1 MNKILSPH
9 KQTLEKTHN
18 QQTPQDTTNFSSK
31 TPLNPSDFNA
41 AQMQDL
47 EKAAT
52 LALEIYEGKYDRQY
66 TLWSESKLWL
76 TDLIKSNIVPKPGK
90 SVLKEIMN
98 HFRFVRKGKNV
109 ELTYDEKSI
118 FSVELTQEQM
128 NSPDLA
134 FSITYPDSTEWNIW
148 FSILTPDEA
157 WMNGKVQIITRE
169 DFFKNFTFFDM
180 SFANRVENPLLNSFW
195 VSIDEKN
202 KEQILQILNQST
214 GAFKWFKSVKLF
226 AHKYSIVDI
235 ENLEFHF
242 VWNTL
247 CLWETNIVGFSH
259 HCEFTWITIRPD
271 HENKTQ
277 IQICVSHRDKRP
289 PHKSYSQIKTY
300 TRSDFIQMMKNA
312 QKIKA

>member
-1 MNKILSPH
+1 MNQLP
-9 KQTLEKTHN
+9 
-18 QQTPQDTTNFSSK
+18 TPEISLQSQNNSQNTEANTQKSQFDTSEFKS
-31 TPLNPSDFNA
+31 

-76 TDLIKSNIVPKPGK
+76 TDFFKTNIVPKPGK
-90 SVLKEIMN
+90 SVLREIMN

-109 ELTYDEKSI
+109 DLTYAEKSI

-134 FSITYPDSTEWNIW
+134 ISITPSPEWDIW
-148 FSILTPDEA
+148 FSVLSPDES

-169 DFFKNFTFFDM
+169 DFLKNFTFFGM
-180 SFANRVENPLLNSFW
+180 SFENRIENPLLNSFW

-202 KEQILQILNQST
+202 KEQILQILNQIS

-226 AHKYSIVDI
+226 AHKYSIEDI

-242 VWNTL
+242 IWNTL
-247 CLWETNIVGFSH
+247 CLWETNIVGFTH

-300 TRSDFIQMMKNA
+300 SRSDFIKMMENA